1 MFNLFYNGICCRY
14 SLTVRLLLLL
24 WLICPLTGACSS
36 SSEQL
41 DMPEERV
48 KERSL
53 PDTMGARKPAG
64 PGTPATVDLLENPFL
79 SDRNQL
85 RKLESYIAR
94 INADFTVEAAPIEN
108 IHEAG
113 VSDTIYTINFGSS
126 MLELYAPTQT
136 GELLLQVADIRS
148 NALTLRNNMR
158 VGMSQA
164 ELMTKLRNYDVRI
177 LQTNTE
183 VVATNREGA
192 PISLRF
198 FLKNGKVSR
207 IRYEGYVD

>member
-1 MFNLFYNGICCRY
+1 MFYTFHNGICCRY
-14 SLTVRLLLLL
+14 SLTVRLLLLVL
-24 WLICPLTGACSS
+24 LLCPLTGACSGT
-36 SSEQL
+36 SEQH
-41 DMPEERV
+41 DMPEERTN
-48 KERSL
+48 EATIS
-53 PDTMGARKPAG
+53 DTMGTKRNS
-64 PGTPATVDLLENPFL
+64 TSPATVALLENPFL
-79 SDRNQL
+79 SDRNQT

-94 INADFTVEAAPIEN
+94 INTDFTVEAAPIEN

-113 VSDTIYTINFGSS
+113 LSDTIYTINFGSS
-126 MLELYAPTQT
+126 SLELYAPTQT

-164 ELMTKLRNYDVRI
+164 ELMTKLKNYDVRI

-183 VVATNREGA
+183 IVATNREGA
-192 PISLRF
+192 PTSLRF